1 MNVLP
6 MLIPLVLEGMKM
18 TVGVFLI
25 TLLLSLPLSLLV
37 AALRL
42 SKNPLLS
49 KLTATYIYLMR
60 GTPLLLQMMFIFFGL
75 PQLPGGGIVL
85 GRNTAI
91 FVAFVLNYAAYF
103 AEIFRGGIQ
112 SIDRG
117 QWEACQVLG
126 LSKLSAFKKVILPQ
140 VMRTVLPS
148 LSNEVITL
156 VKDTSLVFTLGVMD
170 VLKAAKATSIKY
182 STLTPYLYVGVL
194 YLVFVA
200 VLSHILSRVEKRVD
214 YLS

>member
-25 TLLLSLPLSLLV
+25 TLFLSLPLSLLV

-42 SKNPLLS
+42 SKNPILS

-91 FVAFVLNYAAYF
+91 FVAFILNYAAYF

-126 LSKLSAFKKVILPQ
+126 LSKFAAFKKVILPQ

-200 VLSHILSRVEKRVD
+200 LLSRILSRVEKRVD

>member
-42 SKNPLLS
+42 SKNPVLS